1 MSASILDTLNT
12 NIEQVRSVLA
22 NYSDTSKALFGM
34 LKINEEVVATRYLY
48 RVPFKKYVGGTFQ
61 KYSADGGSMGTGN
74 GMSIGKLEAGFF
86 DTTFNF
92 EITKEQI
99 DTSISKTGS
108 TINVM
113 SETVASAM
121 DTLQIYDD
129 IALHTDGTGKLTNA
143 ASTGTATTLT
153 FADASD
159 TLGINRLLLGMSVDI
174 WDSTGATKRA
184 GGPYQIVA
192 IDPGTKTVTF
202 GSAPTGMATTDLIA
216 FYNLDVYGPST
227 LTSFSSTWP
236 GGGLTTAAGL
246 TGDSFRHG
254 LGYVNDNTTSN
265 YYLGNLKSSI
275 PQLMPGYVNASGA
288 LVYAHGDLLKS
299 NIFQQRDETALQGM
313 MGVMHMAQQ
322 AQLKNIGVSISN
334 IWRGPEQMKMI
345 DVQPTGNYTDT
356 FTFADLPCFVSKR
369 QDKSRVDFFNPKN
382 WFKVESEPAK
392 FYSPGSGGYVRPKY
406 DGSGNVTSAVE
417 FKVVQKMDTGC
428 VDPGAGGYIYGCTI
442 PSGY

>member
-1 MSASILDTLNT
+1 MSASILDTLST
-12 NIEQVRSVLA
+12 NLEQVRTVLA
-22 NYSDTSKALFGM
+22 DYSDGSKTLFGM
-34 LKINEEVVATRYLY
+34 LSISEEIVATRYLY
-48 RVPFKKYVGGTFQ
+48 RVPFKKWVGGVLM
-61 KYSADGGSMGTGN
+61 KYSADSGSMGGGN
-74 GMSIGKLEAGFF
+74 GMSLDKLEAGFF
-86 DTTFNF
+86 DSTYNF
-92 EITKEQI
+92 EVTKEQI

-113 SETVASAM
+113 SETVDSAM
-121 DTLQIYDD
+121 KTLQVYDD
-129 IALHTDGTGKLTNA
+129 IFLHGDGTGKLTNA

-153 FADASD
+153 FADAAD
-159 TLGINRLLLGMSVDI
+159 TLGINRLLLGMSVDV
-174 WDSTGATKRA
+174 WDSAGATKRA
-184 GGPYQIVA
+184 NGPYQIIA

-202 GSAPTGMATTDLIA
+202 NSAPTAMGTTDLIA
-216 FYNLDVYGPST
+216 VFNLDVYGPST

-236 GGGLTTAAGL
+236 GGGLTSAAGL
-246 TGDSFRHG
+246 TGDSWRHG

-265 YYLGNLKSSI
+265 YYLGKLKSTI
-275 PQLMPGYVNASGA
+275 PQLMPGYVNAAGA

-299 NIFQQRDETALQGM
+299 NIFQQRDEQALQGM

-369 QDKSRVDFFNPKN
+369 CDKARVDFFNPKN

-392 FYSPGSGGYVRPKY
+392 FYDPGNGGYVRPKY
-406 DGSGNVTSAVE
+406 NGSGEVVSAVE
-417 FKVVQKMDTGC
+417 FKVVQKLDTGC
-428 VDPGAGGYIYGCTI
+428 VDPGASGYVYGCTI